1 MVKRTKQQKELLIF
15 LLVTYGGTCL
25 MGISIAVARH
35 IGMDGPAST
44 FYLVFPGMG
53 VALAKMIV
61 ERHNPLLPK
70 KFFLCVLV
78 SLGFEILTHLIF
90 LQRWLERIQI
100 VLGVL
105 AFVLL
110 VAVFVSIFL
119 ESKASRKAYGL
130 AGNNWKATFLYVG
143 LFLILLTI
151 ANVIFTFVTERIVP
165 GTVSQFGAMLEE
177 KARGGLFYLISVAP
191 VVGAYI
197 YATFLEEYG
206 WRYYLQPRLQKKFG
220 LIRGVL
226 LLAVLWEIWHYPSLI
241 HFWVTFDPITSV
253 QVILLRLAV
262 VVSLSVF
269 IGFVYLKTNNIWAAA
284 SIHFLYNNFPQII
297 NDFPQIIKFAEWP
310 GNAKESWVLLLVY
323 VVTYIGLFLPFL
335 LTKPFRQPKERDIST
350 EKEPLT
356 EG

>member
-61 ERHNPLLPK
+61 ERHHPLLPK

-177 KARGGLFYLISVAP
+177 KARGGLISVAP

-241 HFWVTFDPITSV
+241 HFWVTFDPITSL
-253 QVILLRLAV
+253 QLILLRLAV

-297 NDFPQIIKFAEWP
+297 EFAEWP

-335 LTKPFRQPKERDIST
+335 FTKPFRRTKERDIST

-356 EG
+356 KG